1 MADAS
6 ATAITAPS
14 GMRVARRVPTVSVIV
29 RVAVRSSAGASG
41 SKRSASNKILNSSV
55 SSSIGKIN
63 ALFPKL
69 EYT

>member
-6 ATAITAPS
+6 ATAIAAPS
-14 GMRVARRVPTVSVIV
+14 GMRVARRVPTASVIV
-29 RVAVRSSAGASG
+29 RVAVRNSASG
-41 SKRSASNKILNSSV
+41 SKRSASNRILNSSV

-63 ALFPKL
+63 ALFPKG